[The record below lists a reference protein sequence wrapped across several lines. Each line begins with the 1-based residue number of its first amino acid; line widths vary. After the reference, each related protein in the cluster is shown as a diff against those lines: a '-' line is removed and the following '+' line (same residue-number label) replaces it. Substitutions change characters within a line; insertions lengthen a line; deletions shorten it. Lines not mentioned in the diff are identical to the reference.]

1 MDLSHVK
8 LGLGRG
14 GWSRQQN
21 LKVMPA
27 AAEFAGVDMVS
38 YSDSVTR
45 AGETD
50 GVQRLEAGAYR
61 ELHCERLYSSL

>member
-27 AAEFAGVDMVS
+27 AEEFAGVDMVS
-38 YSDSVTR
+38 YSNPRSQ
-45 AGETD
+45 EI
-50 GVQRLEAGAYR
+50 Y
-61 ELHCERLYSSL
+61 